1 MRSHWVPPAVAR
13 LQPLRTRLRWWYVR
27 LCPII
32 TGAVGDA
39 NGTACCLQAD
49 KAELQKLY
57 QSFGKAE
64 REFLVAMGL
73 LKPADDASKA

>member
-1 MRSHWVPPAVAR
+1 
-13 LQPLRTRLRWWYVR
+13 
-27 LCPII
+27 
-32 TGAVGDA
+32 
-39 NGTACCLQAD
+39 LQAD